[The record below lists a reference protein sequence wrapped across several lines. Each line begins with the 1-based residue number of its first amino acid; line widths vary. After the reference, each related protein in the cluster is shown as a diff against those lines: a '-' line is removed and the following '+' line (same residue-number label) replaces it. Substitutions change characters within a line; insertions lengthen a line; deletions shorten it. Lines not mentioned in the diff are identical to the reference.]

1 MPCEKYQA
9 TLIDLAASAAEPFG
23 VLRAHLDECTSCR
36 SYMEEQRLLIA
47 SIDSALRQTANA
59 PLPPALLQRLDARL
73 AQQTPPKPALY
84 PRWIYASVALATAV
98 LLLLVLPHLRT
109 RDANQQGVVSVA
121 VRQAT
126 ATQTET
132 GAQSAQRSHAPMAT
146 RHKSK
151 PASQPP
157 RPSEPEVLVPPD
169 ERIAFEH
176 FIFDLNGR
184 EDLATA
190 LVKPMQAQRQPDTAP
205 VAMPTPV
212 EVPDL
217 ETVALTVQPLS
228 VTVDR

>member
-9 TLIDLAASAAEPFG
+9 ALSDLAASAVEPSG
-23 VLRAHLDECTSCR
+23 VLRAHLDECASCR
-36 SYMEEQRLLIA
+36 SYMEEERFLIA
-47 SIDSALRQTANA
+47 SIDSALRETANA

-98 LLLLVLPHLRT
+98 LLLLVLPRLRT
-109 RDANQQGVVSVA
+109 RDANQQGVVSGA
-121 VRQAT
+121 VRQAR

-132 GAQSAQRSHAPMAT
+132 GAQSAQRSRAPMAT

-151 PASQPP
+151 PASPPP

-184 EDLATA
+184 EDLAIA
-190 LVKPMQAQRQPDTAP
+190 LVKPMQEQRQPLTAP
-205 VAMPTPV
+205 VATPTPV

-217 ETVALTVQPLS
+217 ETIALTVQPLS
-228 VTVDR
+228 VIADR